1 MNQSENHQYPGMQ
14 NQSGGPVYAGDPQAA
29 GLSAVDLRAVFSG
42 MWQRKALMATI
53 IFAIVASA
61 ILFVIAATPKYTAT
75 AKILLEAPTTSYRD
89 PDLAPNQI
97 RGPRQIGEQEVYS
110 QVEVIESGDLAE
122 RVAKTLN
129 LAARPEFDPRSPD
142 INPVK
147 AILIGL
153 GLTNDPRLQTR
164 EQRVLDKFADKL
176 KAFPVV
182 KSKVIQVEFSSKDP
196 RTSAEVANTLSDLY
210 VTSTREVQLD
220 DTRRASGW
228 LTEQIAQLRN
238 EVARSEAAVEEYR
251 ARAGLVQGGSETTT
265 LAQDELSELNRQ
277 IALAA
282 AGRAEAE
289 AKADAIRKL
298 LKERGTVAASNDV
311 TASNLIQRLREQE
324 IALTRRLADLN
335 TTYLSNHPRI
345 LSVRQE
351 IADVRRE
358 IRVEALKIVEGL
370 EQQAKVAAARESS
383 LRASM
388 NELKTAAS
396 VNKQDEVKLRALE
409 REANA
414 NREQLEALLKRFSDA
429 SARQD
434 IYAQPARARVIA
446 RATVP
451 SHPSFPKKGPILM
464 IAVGGAI
471 AIALLAAFLVEA
483 INIGGGAASASMHP
497 AGGWPPGPQPS
508 PAGPAP
514 SGPAPSGPAPSGSR
528 GGGLFSGLKGKFKR
542 RGQPAP
548 AHAAAPQ
555 MHMPPG
561 YPPQAHV
568 PPVMP
573 PQVPPQAAPPAAM
586 HPSYAAAQTP
596 EQANFPSVAE
606 PSPAPV
612 PPTVPAYTPDQT
624 AAPAGWASPPAA
636 EAVQIRAEP
645 NPVASDSVAA
655 AIAAA
660 AAAAAPAPAP
670 APVAVQTQP
679 QPQPQPPFPVPDP
692 APMQAPNV
700 AQAPTPALHAVATPS
715 PAPLAPPTAPT
726 APAAPP
732 SPASAQEVAPIIANI
747 AGMSPD
753 IQGLPYQVIVDPASP
768 FSSSVFLAARS
779 IAERLGELSNIRLFV
794 APTHEPTSGVIMSAS
809 LARAFSTFG
818 LKTIVVDAT
827 MSGSEL
833 TAAFGVHD
841 GPGLSEFLRGNAAFS
856 DCIVR
861 DGASSTHVMTSG
873 ASSPES
879 VKLAGGNRI
888 DVTLAALS
896 HAYDVVIMSAA
907 NLTSNPWA
915 LSIADKTDMALLVTP
930 ADAHD
935 GVAAQFA
942 QTMKSAMSKD
952 VCFVLAHAPQRHA
965 HVA

>member
-1 MNQSENHQYPGMQ
+1 MNQSDNPHYSATHQPPM
-14 NQSGGPVYAGDPQAA
+14 GGVYAGDPNA
-29 GLSAVDLRAVFSG
+29 GGMSAVDLRAVFQG
-42 MWQRKALMATI
+42 MWGRKKLMATI
-53 IFAIVASA
+53 ILVIVVAA
-61 ILFVIAATPKYTAT
+61 AAFVATATPKYTAT
-75 AKILLEAPTTSYRD
+75 AKVLLEDPRTSYRD
-89 PDLAPNQI
+89 PDTGSNRANQT
-97 RGPRQIGEQEVYS
+97 RAVGEQEVYS

-122 RVAKTLN
+122 RVAKSLN
-129 LAARPEFDPRSPD
+129 LAQRPEFDPRRTD
-142 INPVK
+142 VNPVK

-153 GLTNDPRLQTR
+153 GLVNDPRLQTNER
-164 EQRVLDKFADKL
+164 RVLDKFASKL

-196 RTSAEVANTLSDLY
+196 KTAAEVANTLTELY

-238 EVARSEAAVEEYR
+238 QVARSEAAVEEYR
-251 ARAGLVQGGSETTT
+251 ARAGLVQGTSTTTT

-282 AGRAEAE
+282 AGRAEAV
-289 AKADAIRKL
+289 AKADAIRTL
-298 LKERGTVAASNDV
+298 MRDRGTVAASNDV

-351 IADVRRE
+351 INDVRRE

-370 EQQAKVAAARESS
+370 EQQAKVAAAREAS

-409 REANA
+409 REAKA
-414 NREQLEALLKRFSDA
+414 NREQLEALLKRHSDA

-434 IYAQPARARVIA
+434 LFAQPARARVIS
-446 RATVP
+446 RASIP
-451 SHPSFPKKGPILM
+451 SQPSFPKKGPILM
-464 IAVGGAI
+464 IATGGAI

-483 INIGGGAASASMHP
+483 INMGGGPSAAP
-497 AGGWPPGPQPS
+497 AQPHGGYPSSPQ
-508 PAGPAP
+508 PAP
-514 SGPAPSGPAPSGSR
+514 SGPAPAGPAPAAPRKGSI
-528 GGGLFSGLKGKFKR
+528 FSALKDKFKTNPPPGPAQPAMQHPHMQQPYVPQAPY
-542 RGQPAP
+542 GQHQDPYAPVQQPYTAPPPPAPVQAAP
-548 AHAAAPQ
+548 AH
-555 MHMPPG
+555 
-561 YPPQAHV
+561 V
-568 PPVMP
+568 
-573 PQVPPQAAPPAAM
+573 
-586 HPSYAAAQTP
+586 
-596 EQANFPSVAE
+596 
-606 PSPAPV
+606 APV
-612 PPTVPAYTPDQT
+612 
-624 AAPAGWASPPAA
+624 
-636 EAVQIRAEP
+636 E
-645 NPVASDSVAA
+645 
-655 AIAAA
+655 
-660 AAAAAPAPAP
+660 PAPAP
-670 APVAVQTQP
+670 APSVTQSGWDAPPAPVAVPTPPPAPAPAPSVASMPGASDPFAGQQSSIAAAMASAPPP
-679 QPQPQPPFPVPDP
+679 QPAPVQAPAPQPD
-692 APMQAPNV
+692 
-700 AQAPTPALHAVATPS
+700 
-715 PAPLAPPTAPT
+715 
-726 APAAPP
+726 AAP
-732 SPASAQEVAPIIANI
+732 VIANI
-747 AGMSPD
+747 AGMSSD
-753 IQGLPYQVIVDPASP
+753 LEGLPYQVIVDPASP

-794 APTHEPTSGVIMSAS
+794 APTHDPTSGVIMSAA

-827 MSGSEL
+827 MSGHEL

-841 GPGLSEFLRGNAAFS
+841 GPGLAEFLRGNAAFS

-873 ASSPES
+873 ASSPEARE
-879 VKLAGGNRI
+879 LAAGNRI

-915 LSIADKTDMALLVTP
+915 LSVADKTDMALLVTP

-952 VCFVLAHAPQRHA
+952 VCFVLAHAPQKHA

>member
-1 MNQSENHQYPGMQ
+1 M
-14 NQSGGPVYAGDPQAA
+14 
-29 GLSAVDLRAVFSG
+29 DLRAVFHG
-42 MWQRKALMATI
+42 MWRRKRLMAVI
-53 IFAIVASA
+53 IFSIVAA
-61 ILFVIAATPKYTAT
+61 AAFFVVSATPKFTAT
-75 AKILLEAPTTSYRD
+75 AKVLLEGPTTSYRD
-89 PDLAPNQI
+89 PDLGPNQV
-97 RGPRQIGEQEVYS
+97 RGPRTVGEQEVYS
-110 QVEVIESGDLAE
+110 QVEVIESRDLAA
-122 RVAKTLN
+122 RVAKSLN
-129 LAARPEFDPRSPD
+129 LQARPEFDSRSPN
-142 INPVK
+142 INPLK
-147 AILIGL
+147 AVLIGL
-153 GLTNDPRLQTR
+153 GLSIDPRLQTN

-182 KSKVIQVEFSSKDP
+182 KSKVIQVEFSSRQP
-196 RTSAEVANTLSDLY
+196 RTAAEVANALTELY

-228 LTEQIAQLRN
+228 LTEQIAELRN
-238 EVARSEAAVEEYR
+238 QVARSEAAVEEYR
-251 ARAGLVQGGSETTT
+251 ARAGLIQGRSETTT

-282 AGRAEAE
+282 AGRAEAV

-298 LKERGTVAASNDV
+298 LKDRGTVAASNDV

-351 IADVRRE
+351 ISDVRRE

-370 EQQAKVAAARESS
+370 EQQAKVAAAREAS

-409 REANA
+409 REAKA
-414 NREQLEALLKRFSDA
+414 NREQLEALLKRHSDA

-434 IYAQPARARVIA
+434 IYAQPARARIIS
-446 RATVP
+446 RAAVP
-451 SHPSFPKKGPILM
+451 SQPSFPKKGPILM
-464 IAVGGAI
+464 IATGGAI

-483 INIGGGAASASMHP
+483 INLGSGPSAAPMQPS
-497 AGGWPPGPQPS
+497 GGWPSAPQPTPPSAPPPGP
-508 PAGPAP
+508 G
-514 SGPAPSGPAPSGSR
+514 R
-528 GGGLFSGLKGKFKR
+528 GGILAAVKNKFKSA
-542 RGQPAP
+542 GQGAPAP
-548 AHAAAPQ
+548 APAPAAHAPHPHTYVHPAAAAP
-555 MHMPPG
+555 PPPPPPPQPT
-561 YPPQAHV
+561 YAAAPPQAPAYV
-568 PPVMP
+568 PPQAPAMP
-573 PQVPPQAAPPAAM
+573 QAGWDAPAAPVPPAAPQAPVNPVPAAPQAAPPPAA
-586 HPSYAAAQTP
+586 PQSVDPFAA
-596 EQANFPSVAE
+596 EQA
-606 PSPAPV
+606 
-612 PPTVPAYTPDQT
+612 
-624 AAPAGWASPPAA
+624 
-636 EAVQIRAEP
+636 AV
-645 NPVASDSVAA
+645 
-655 AIAAA
+655 AAA
-660 AAAAAPAPAP
+660 AAAAASAPPPPPPPPAPQP
-670 APVAVQTQP
+670 VQESAPV
-679 QPQPQPPFPVPDP
+679 
-692 APMQAPNV
+692 
-700 AQAPTPALHAVATPS
+700 
-715 PAPLAPPTAPT
+715 
-726 APAAPP
+726 
-732 SPASAQEVAPIIANI
+732 IANI
-747 AGMSPD
+747 AGMSAD
-753 IQGLPYQVIVDPASP
+753 LEGLPYQVIVDPSSP

-779 IAERLGELSNIRLFV
+779 IAERLGELSNIRLFI

-827 MSGSEL
+827 MSGPEL

-841 GPGLSEFLRGNAAFS
+841 GPGLAEFLKGSAAFS

-873 ASSPES
+873 ASSPEARE
-879 VKLAGGNRI
+879 LASGNRI

-915 LSIADKTDMALLVTP
+915 LSIAEKTDMALLVTP
-930 ADAHD
+930 AEAHD
-935 GVAAQFA
+935 GIAAQFA